1 MSYESKHIDGDVS
14 VGRNTAIGGDAT
26 VQGKTHLKG
35 NVVVDGWLEAKNIKG
50 AGKGLYTTVEKLK
63 AAYPFPHDG
72 WWALVGVSLPAP
84 IYVADGGEWVPTGQS
99 GGNPTIDSGQYN
111 EAVEKLQED
120 ITKLQDDITDIEAR
134 NKAQDTQ
141 YTSKTIHSR
150 NLLIKLEL

>member
-35 NVVVDGWLEAKNIKG
+35 NVMVDGWLEAKNIKG
-50 AGKGLYTTVEKLK
+50 VSKGLFTTIEKLK
-63 AAYPFPHDG
+63 AAYPLPHDG

-84 IYVADGGEWVPTGQS
+84 IYVGDGGEWVPTGQS

-111 EAVEKLQED
+111 EAVEKP
-120 ITKLQDDITDIEAR
+120 AR
-134 NKAQDTQ
+134 GYYQTAGRHYGYRSPQQ
-141 YTSKTIHSR
+141 SARHQPHHAW
-150 NLLIKLEL
+150 